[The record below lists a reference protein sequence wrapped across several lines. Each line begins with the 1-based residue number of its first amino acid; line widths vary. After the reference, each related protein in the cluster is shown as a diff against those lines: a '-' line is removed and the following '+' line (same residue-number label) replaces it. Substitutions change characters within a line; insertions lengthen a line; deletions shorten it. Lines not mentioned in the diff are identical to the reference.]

1 MEQEIVN
8 IELVKSMTFQAAH
21 ELPKVPEDH
30 KCRRMHGHS
39 YKVEVAVRGPVD
51 PDTGWLMDFGDIN
64 LRLRPIREEL
74 DHRVLNDV
82 EGLENPTAENL
93 AAWIWKR
100 LSVNLPDLTRVSVFE
115 SESSGCHY
123 YGD

>member
-1 MEQEIVN
+1 MN
-8 IELVKSMTFQAAH
+8 IELVKRMTFQAAH
-21 ELPKVPEDH
+21 ELPKVPETH

-51 PDTGWLMDFGDIN
+51 PETGWLMDFGDIN
-64 LRLRPIREEL
+64 KRLRPICEEL

-82 EGLENPTAENL
+82 EGLENPTAEIL
-93 AAWIWKR
+93 AAWVWRR
-100 LSVNLPDLTRVSVFE
+100 LAADLPGLHRVSVFE
-115 SESSGCHY
+115 SDSSGCHY